1 MSGGT
6 VVINPFIAV
15 TATAHY
21 AAAHNWAFGT
31 VLALALVVL
40 LHALALLAILGTA
53 ARHTRDYLERRALV
67 KLLTPV
73 KIPAQRAGQDP
84 RRATVPAQRRAP
96 VDRY

>member
-1 MSGGT
+1 
-6 VVINPFIAV
+6 VFNPFIGV

-21 AAAHNWAFGT
+21 ASAHNWAFGA

-40 LHALALLAILGTA
+40 VHALALLAVLGSA
-53 ARHTRDYLERRALV
+53 ARYTVNYLERRAIA

-73 KIPAQRAGQDP
+73 KIPSQRSAQDP
-84 RRATVPAQRRAP
+84 RAATIPAQRRAP

>member
-1 MSGGT
+1 
-6 VVINPFIAV
+6 VLNPFIGV

-21 AAAHNWAFGT
+21 ASTHNWAFGT

-40 LHALALLAILGTA
+40 VHALALLAVLGTA
-53 ARHTRDYLERRALV
+53 ARYTFSYLERRAIV

-73 KIPAQRAGQDP
+73 KIPAQRSAQDP
-84 RRATVPAQRRAP
+84 RIATIPAQRRAP